1 MFLLRWI
8 IYSAYETPFNIK
20 ENKTEVGEGGIG
32 KWKMHSG
39 NMLGKAAYEYRM
51 ALAELV
57 SLILHHHFLWEQT

>member
-32 KWKMHSG
+32 K
-39 NMLGKAAYEYRM
+39 
-51 ALAELV
+51 
-57 SLILHHHFLWEQT
+57 